1 MSVTKP
7 LAKKDIDNF
16 LKRFDSFIDSTIK
29 EINLKSPTL
38 LTITLEAQDSLRDFD
53 WITITLEFSGVSDA
67 LIPKEEKISFI
78 DMNEGITLIT
88 EQNEYLFAIG
98 KYNTSNITDS
108 ICYIKSS
115 ALKYA
120 EG

>member
-1 MSVTKP
+1 MIKP

-16 LKRFDSFIDSTIK
+16 LKRFDRFIDSTIK
-29 EINLKSPTL
+29 EISLKSPTL
-38 LTITLEAQDSLRDFD
+38 LSVTLEAQDSLRGFD

-67 LIPKEEKISFI
+67 LIPKDEKLPFI
-78 DMNEGITLIT
+78 DMSEGITLTT

-98 KYNTSNITDS
+98 KYNTLTITDS

-115 ALKYA
+115 TLKYA
-120 EG
+120 EN